1 MTDDSQDQEKWKY
14 KYLETL
20 EDLERKENSWQ
31 LADQSLRRG
40 LGRVALISQGIDD
53 NLDRHLNELRKALQ
67 KEAEANVLEQV
78 IDKISRYLKTLDEK
92 RETENGRETLEPTE
106 VLVRIIE
113 SINFS
118 GDARSKASQLKKLLK
133 KAEAPDQFDVLL
145 GHFTKLIE
153 ESFYGDKAERPASFD
168 RPPSETVLPDRAEL
182 EPAAAQRQQPQQQEK
197 QGWFKRM
204 FSGGGSSAPEEIID
218 LGDSDSAP
226 EVHEVREI
234 QEQQFQTPSAKM
246 SEPGQAVVGSTS
258 VASASGVEDVFL
270 ELLECLVFPPQF
282 NERVQQLKETLTKG
296 LKADSVKLVTDGVVN
311 LIVDIHSALESEK
324 EELEMFLQQLTQ
336 RLQELDAMVEGAET
350 NRLASLTSTRQLN
363 EMVNAQV
370 NDIEN
375 VVQDSSDVDNMK
387 LSIKDSL
394 ENIRLHLAEQREQEE
409 SRQEDLEQQLK
420 AMTEKLN
427 VMEGES
433 QNLKQRLEK
442 EREQAMT
449 DALTGAPNRLAY
461 DKRITQEFARWERY
475 DSPLTMIVC
484 DVDHFKNINDTYGH
498 KAGDRA
504 LIAIVK
510 TIQQHLR
517 ETDFMARIG
526 GEEFVVLLP
535 ETTMGDAQ
543 IAAEKLRGSLEDC
556 EFVFQGTPVSI
567 TMSGGLAQ
575 FQPGNTVDAV
585 YQRADKALYRA
596 KNSGR
601 NQFLSAQ

>member
-20 EDLERKENSWQ
+20 EDLEKKEQSWQ

-53 NLDRHLNELRKALQ
+53 DLDRHLNKLRKALQ
-67 KEAEANVLEQV
+67 EEAEAHVLEQV
-78 IDKISRYLKTLDEK
+78 IEKISRYLKTLDEK
-92 RETENGRETLEPTE
+92 REAEAGREVLEPTE
-106 VLVRIIE
+106 VLLQIIE

-118 GDARSKASQLKKLLK
+118 GDARSKASQLKKLFK

-153 ESFYGDKAERPASFD
+153 ESFYSGEAGQASSFNKPVSNTVTPD
-168 RPPSETVLPDRAEL
+168 HSEMESTA
-182 EPAAAQRQQPQQQEK
+182 QQPQEK

-204 FSGGGSSAPEEIID
+204 FSGGGDSESEEIID
-218 LGDSDSAP
+218 LDSSNATT
-226 EVHEVREI
+226 ET
-234 QEQQFQTPSAKM
+234 QQQQPQNSSTIINKSDTINI
-246 SEPGQAVVGSTS
+246 GSTT
-258 VASASGVEDVFL
+258 VASASGIEDVFL
-270 ELLECLVFPPQF
+270 ELLECLIFPSQF
-282 NERVQQLKETLTKG
+282 NKRAQQIKEELLKG
-296 LKADSVKLVTDGVVN
+296 LSTDNIKLMTENVVN
-311 LIVDIHSALESEK
+311 LIVDIHGALEHEK

-350 NRLASLTSTRQLN
+350 NRLASLTSGRQLDA
-363 EMVNAQV
+363 MVSAQV

-375 VVQDSSDVDNMK
+375 VVQSANDLDNMK
-387 LSIKDSL
+387 SSIKGSL
-394 ENIRLHLAEQREQEE
+394 KNIRQHFSEQREQEE
-409 SRQEDLEQQLK
+409 NRQKELEQQLK
-420 AMTEKLN
+420 TLTKKLN
-427 VMEGES
+427 SMEGES
-433 QNLKQRLEK
+433 QNLKQRLAK
-442 EREQAMT
+442 EREQALT
-449 DALTGAPNRLAY
+449 DPLTGAPNRLAY
-461 DKRITQEFARWERY
+461 DKRIVQEFARWQRY

-535 ETTMGDAQ
+535 ETTIGDAQ
-543 IAAEKLRGSLEDC
+543 IASEKLRSSLEGC

-567 TMSGGLAQ
+567 TMSGGLTQ
-575 FQPGNTVDAV
+575 FQSGDTVDIV